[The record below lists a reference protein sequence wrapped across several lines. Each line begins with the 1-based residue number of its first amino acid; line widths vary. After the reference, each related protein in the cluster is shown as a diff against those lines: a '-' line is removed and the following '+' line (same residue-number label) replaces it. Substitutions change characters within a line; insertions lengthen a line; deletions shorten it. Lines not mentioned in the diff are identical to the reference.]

1 MHIKYAEIHNKVVQD
16 KCCSYLHT
24 YSVSDPINLG
34 TASARYTSDEYF
46 RERPNESLR
55 IGLSN
60 VLPIPTL
67 NMSVSESNNI
77 DAITWE
83 FG

>member
-1 MHIKYAEIHNKVVQD
+1 MRLGSYKVKAV
-16 KCCSYLHT
+16 ST

-34 TASARYTSDEYF
+34 TASARYTNDVYF
-46 RERPNESLR
+46 NERPNESLR

-67 NMSVSESNNI
+67 NMSVNESNII
-77 DAITWE
+77 DTIT
-83 FG
+83 